1 MRRSSVSPIFGGVTM
16 AVYTPLSNEQIGE
29 FLSNYDCGSFL
40 LAEGILQGIDNT
52 NYRIETTQGR
62 YVLTIFESRI
72 DPRDLPF
79 FLDFMAHVAD
89 CGVSCPDPIVR
100 RDGDLT
106 GKLAGKIAVLMPF
119 LSGHGVSSAEITPEL
134 CCEFGALL
142 GHLHIA
148 GLAFD
153 ETRKNSMGLDAWK
166 TRIAAIG
173 ERGEPEVMEV
183 IQGEIAYI
191 ESNWPENLP
200 KGAVHADLFPDNV
213 FVTDGHVSGVIDF
226 YFSATEFLAYDL
238 AIAVN
243 AWCFDEHHEFV
254 TERWESLMDGYSRL
268 YKMSDDE
275 RGAFNVLL
283 RGAALRFLVSRL
295 HDFVFHDPAAFV
307 APKDPSEYLKKL
319 EFHRHARILPC

>member
-166 TRIAAIG
+166 TRVAAIG
-173 ERGEPEVMEV
+173 ERGAPEAMEV
-183 IQGEIAYI
+183 
-191 ESNWPENLP
+191 
-200 KGAVHADLFPDNV
+200 
-213 FVTDGHVSGVIDF
+213 
-226 YFSATEFLAYDL
+226 
-238 AIAVN
+238 
-243 AWCFDEHHEFV
+243 
-254 TERWESLMDGYSRL
+254 
-268 YKMSDDE
+268 
-275 RGAFNVLL
+275 
-283 RGAALRFLVSRL
+283 
-295 HDFVFHDPAAFV
+295 
-307 APKDPSEYLKKL
+307 
-319 EFHRHARILPC
+319 

>member
-1 MRRSSVSPIFGGVTM
+1 M
-16 AVYTPLSNEQIGE
+16 AVYTPLSNEQIAD
-29 FLSNYDCGSFL
+29 FLSQYHCGSFL

-79 FLDFMAHVAD
+79 FLDFMAHVAG
-89 CGVSCPDPIVR
+89 CGVNCPDPVVR
-100 RDGDLT
+100 KDGDVI
-106 GKLAGKIAVLMPF
+106 GKLAGKPAVLMPF
-119 LSGHGVSSAEITPEL
+119 LSGHGLSAAEITPAL

-148 GLAFD
+148 GLAF
-153 ETRKNSMGLDAWK
+153 EKTRKNSMGLDGWK
-166 TRIAAIG
+166 ARVAAIG
-173 ERGEPEVMEV
+173 DRASPEIMEV
-183 IQGEIAYI
+183 VQGEIAYI

-200 KGAVHADLFPDNV
+200 KGTVHADLFPDNI

-243 AWCFDEHHEFV
+243 AWCFDSQHDFV
-254 TERWESLMDGYSRL
+254 PDRWEALMDGYSRL
-268 YKMSDDE
+268 YKMSDE
-275 RGAFNVLL
+275 EKKSFNVLL

-307 APKDPSEYLKKL
+307 SPKDPAEYLKKL
-319 EFHRHARILPC
+319 EFHRHVRLLSC